1 MIKHLPTEKIL
12 VNTDT
17 GKRVGVVCIDGE
29 AYVPIYDVIL
39 LMGIYRGW
47 AVKFRVERSNLI
59 HVVNDPN
66 RRGPGVS
73 CIKVSDVGRVE
84 AFVADQKARR
94 GLTATPLCA
103 GNTNT

>member
-1 MIKHLPTEKIL
+1 MIKYFPSEKIL

-17 GKRVGVVCIDGE
+17 GKRAGVVCVDGE
-29 AYVPIYDVIL
+29 TYIPIYDVIL
-39 LMGIYRGW
+39 LMGVYRGF
-47 AVKFRVERSNLI
+47 AAQFRVQRSNLI
-59 HVVNDPN
+59 HIVSDPN

-94 GLTATPLCA
+94 GLTVSPLS
-103 GNTNT
+103 GDVR